1 VLNGQSQVIIGMG
14 KNITLFMKM
23 KKEKRKCNPVAKHL
37 NDYHRPKRIEDKR
50 YKEQLKQMDKD
61 VREVRRMQ
69 KNIYES

>member
-1 VLNGQSQVIIGMG
+1 MLNGQSQVIIGTG

-23 KKEKRKCNPVAKHL
+23 KKEERKCNPVAKNLPKFHK
-37 NDYHRPKRIEDKR
+37 PKRIEDKR

-61 VREVRRMQ
+61 IREVRKMQ

>member
-1 VLNGQSQVIIGMG
+1 
-14 KNITLFMKM
+14 MKM

-61 VREVRRMQ
+61 IREVKNMQ
-69 KNIYES
+69 KDIYGN